1 MVSALVI
8 FSIAIVLMITLVILQ
23 NTVRAVANVRFPLFL
38 IPLIIGAIL
47 FLALGI
53 APLNIVKDSFI
64 SNSEVN
70 PLKILVL
77 FLSMSF
83 LSIYLDEMGFFSYL
97 ANWAVSK
104 FKKGQIGLFIGLYVI
119 VSLLTIFTSNDIVIL
134 TFTPFICAFAR
145 RAKIS
150 PIPYLVMEFIAANS
164 FSMLFIIGN
173 PTNIYIATFANIGF
187 LDYLKG
193 SWLPT
198 ILAGIGSFA
207 TLFLLFYKDLKK
219 PMEVTVEPLKI
230 RRKTSL
236 IVSLSTL
243 LVCVVFMAISSYVHT
258 EMYLISLGCF
268 LFLLVF
274 ELIHMLYDKNI
285 HIRLG
290 RAFLRVP
297 YQVIPLLISM
307 FIMVIGLNASGLS
320 GKVAE
325 FLSRGNPVLMY
336 GVFSSI
342 FDNIMNN
349 IPMSVFF
356 ADIAVL
362 SPNVVQATFASIIGS
377 NLGAFI
383 TPIGALAGIMFLG
396 LIKKEGIKFSFL
408 DFCKYG
414 VVVFLI
420 TLPCAL
426 LGLFLVTL

>member
-1 MVSALVI
+1 M
-8 FSIAIVLMITLVILQ
+8 IALVILQ
-23 NTVRAVANVRFPLFL
+23 NTVKKIENIPFPLFL

-47 FLALGI
+47 FLVLKI
-53 APLNIVKDSFI
+53 SPWETVKESFL

-97 ANWAVSK
+97 ASLAITK
-104 FKKGQIGLFIGLYVI
+104 FKKGQISLFIGLYLI
-119 VSLLTIFTSNDIVIL
+119 VSILTIFTSNDIVIL
-134 TFTPFICAFAR
+134 TFTPFICAFAK

-187 LDYLKG
+187 VDYLKV

-198 ILAGIGSFA
+198 ILSGMASFL
-207 TLFLLFYKDLKK
+207 TLFIIFRKDLKK
-219 PMEVTVEPLKI
+219 PMEIEVHPVVI

-236 IVSLSTL
+236 IVSLITL
-243 LVCVVFMAISSYVHT
+243 LVSVVFMAISTYIKV

-268 LFLLVF
+268 LFLVIF
-274 ELIHMLYDKNI
+274 ELIHMIYEKNLGF
-285 HIRLG
+285 RLG
-290 RAFLRVP
+290 RAFMRVP

-307 FIMVIGLNASGLS
+307 FIMVIGLNASGFS
-320 GKVAE
+320 NKVAE
-325 FLSRGNPVLMY
+325 FLSQSNPIIMY
-336 GVFSSI
+336 GLFSSI

-356 ADIAVL
+356 ADIATL
-362 SPNVVQATFASIIGS
+362 SSNVVQATFASIIGS

-396 LIKKEGIKFSFL
+396 LIKKEGIEFSFL

-414 VVVFLI
+414 AMVFVVA
-420 TLPCAL
+420 LPAAL
-426 LGLFLVTL
+426 LGLYLVTI

>member
-1 MVSALVI
+1 MVLALVL
-8 FSIAIVLMITLVILQ
+8 FAIAIASMIVLVILQ
-23 NTVRAVANVRFPLFL
+23 NTVKKIENIQFPLFL

-47 FLALGI
+47 FLALKI
-53 APLNIVKDSFI
+53 SPWETVKESFL

-97 ANWAVSK
+97 ASLAVTK
-104 FKKGQIGLFIGLYVI
+104 FKKGQISLFIGLYLI
-119 VSLLTIFTSNDIVIL
+119 VSILTIFTSNDIVIL
-134 TFTPFICAFAR
+134 TFTPFICAFAK

-187 LDYLKG
+187 VDYLKV

-198 ILAGIGSFA
+198 ILAGVASFL
-207 TLFLLFYKDLKK
+207 TLFIIFHKDLKK
-219 PMEVTVEPLKI
+219 PLEMDVQPVVI
-230 RRKTSL
+230 RRKASL
-236 IVSLSTL
+236 IVSLVTL
-243 LVCVVFMAISSYVHT
+243 LVSVIFMAISTYINV

-274 ELIHMLYDKNI
+274 ELIHMIYDKNLGF
-285 HIRLG
+285 RLG
-290 RAFLRVP
+290 RAFLRIP

-307 FIMVIGLNASGLS
+307 FIMVIGLNASGFS
-320 GKVAE
+320 NKVAE
-325 FLSRGNPVLMY
+325 FLSQGNPIIMY
-336 GVFSSI
+336 GLFSSI

-356 ADIAVL
+356 ADIATL
-362 SPNVVQATFASIIGS
+362 SPNVIQTTFASIIGS

-414 VVVFLI
+414 ATVFVVS
-420 TLPCAL
+420 LPAAL
-426 LGLFLVTL
+426 LGLYLVTI

>member
-8 FSIAIVLMITLVILQ
+8 FVIAIASMIALVILQ
-23 NTVRAVANVRFPLFL
+23 NTVKKIENIQFPLFL

-47 FLALGI
+47 FLALKI
-53 APLNIVKDSFI
+53 SPWETVKESFL

-83 LSIYLDEMGFFSYL
+83 LSIYLDEMDFFSYL
-97 ANWAVSK
+97 ASLAVTK
-104 FKKGQIGLFIGLYVI
+104 FKKGQISLFIGLYLI
-119 VSLLTIFTSNDIVIL
+119 VSILTIFTSNDIVIL
-134 TFTPFICAFAR
+134 TFTPFICAFAK

-187 LDYLKG
+187 VDYLKV

-198 ILAGIGSFA
+198 ILAGVASFL
-207 TLFLLFYKDLKK
+207 TLFIIFHKDLKK
-219 PMEVTVEPLKI
+219 PMEMEVQPVVI
-230 RRKTSL
+230 RRKMSL
-236 IVSLSTL
+236 IVSLITL
-243 LVCVVFMAISSYVHT
+243 LVSVVFMAISTYINV

-274 ELIHMLYDKNI
+274 ELIHMIYDKNLRF
-285 HIRLG
+285 RLG
-290 RAFLRVP
+290 RAFLRIP

-307 FIMVIGLNASGLS
+307 FIMVIGLNASGFS
-320 GKVAE
+320 NKVAE
-325 FLSRGNPVLMY
+325 FLSQGNPIIMY
-336 GVFSSI
+336 GLFSSI

-356 ADIAVL
+356 ADIATL

-414 VVVFLI
+414 ATVFVVA
-420 TLPCAL
+420 LPSAL
-426 LGLFLVTL
+426 LGLYLVTI

>member
-1 MVSALVI
+1 MVLALVI
-8 FSIAIVLMITLVILQ
+8 FVIAIASMIALVILQ
-23 NTVRAVANVRFPLFL
+23 NTVKKIENIQFPLFL

-47 FLALGI
+47 FLALKI
-53 APLNIVKDSFI
+53 SPWETVKESFL

-83 LSIYLDEMGFFSYL
+83 LSIYLDEMDFFSYL
-97 ANWAVSK
+97 ASLAVTK
-104 FKKGQIGLFIGLYVI
+104 FKKGQISLFIGLYLI
-119 VSLLTIFTSNDIVIL
+119 VSILTIFTSNDIVIL
-134 TFTPFICAFAR
+134 TFTPFICAFAK

-187 LDYLKG
+187 VDYLKV

-198 ILAGIGSFA
+198 ILAGVASFL
-207 TLFLLFYKDLKK
+207 TLFIIFHKDLKK
-219 PMEVTVEPLKI
+219 PMEMEVQPVVI
-230 RRKTSL
+230 RRKMSL
-236 IVSLSTL
+236 IVSLITL
-243 LVCVVFMAISSYVHT
+243 LVSVVFMAISTYINV

-274 ELIHMLYDKNI
+274 ELIHMIYDKNLRF
-285 HIRLG
+285 RLG
-290 RAFLRVP
+290 RAFLRIP

-307 FIMVIGLNASGLS
+307 FIMVIGLNASGFS
-320 GKVAE
+320 NKVAE
-325 FLSRGNPVLMY
+325 FLSQGNPIIMY
-336 GVFSSI
+336 GLFSSI

-356 ADIAVL
+356 ADIATL

-414 VVVFLI
+414 ATVFVVA
-420 TLPCAL
+420 LPAAL
-426 LGLFLVTL
+426 LGLYLVTI